1 MGVSRV
7 QCFVA
12 AHIHNDISV
21 EVSRGTELNDG
32 KGREIFYRQIAILLT
47 KLLTVFGET

>member
-1 MGVSRV
+1 MRGVSRV

-21 EVSRGTELNDG
+21 EISRGTELNDG
-32 KGREIFYRQIAILLT
+32 KGVILPSNCDFT
-47 KLLTVFGET
+47 DKTVDCFW